1 MIYFILC
8 VVLLIA
14 LFYKFCVIKAPANY
28 PPGPRIIIPVLGIT
42 LDETYR
48 LLVGQDEIEKHKEYK
63 KRYVLFSDTYVRY
76 WMYIINVYM
85 FWKKIS
91 LYVL

>member
-1 MIYFILC
+1 MIYF
-8 VVLLIA
+8 VLTLVFLLA

-63 KRYVLFSDTYVRY
+63 KRYVD
-76 WMYIINVYM
+76 
-85 FWKKIS
+85 IS
-91 LYVL
+91 NIP